1 MSINRAST
9 QKAFTLIELL
19 VAITILSMIFTILF
33 TGLRTGVRT
42 RDALETKTD
51 RVENIHL
58 VQNLLRRQLRQILP
72 ALIPDED
79 ENDEDGGRIAFLGL
93 EDRIVIVAP
102 LANRMD
108 FPGLQKLTLRIRDNS
123 TADAVHK
130 QLVLSFEQR
139 LEPDRFTF
147 SFDPEVPEFVI
158 LDGFEGAA
166 FSYRSVT
173 SSAGDSWTKE
183 WNNSWTLPALIRL
196 QLRSDPRSGGV
207 WPDLI
212 VAPRVAAHTASL
224 NQNDG

>member
-1 MSINRAST
+1 MSINSAST

-19 VAITILSMIFTILF
+19 VAMTILSMIFTILF
-33 TGLRTGVRT
+33 TGLRVGVRT

-72 ALIPDED
+72 VLIPDED
-79 ENDEDGGRIAFLGL
+79 ENDEDGGRIAFLGQ

-123 TADAVHK
+123 TADAVQK

-147 SFDPEVPEFVI
+147 SFDPDMPEFVI
-158 LDGFEGAA
+158 LDGFEGAT
-166 FSYRSVT
+166 FSYKGVT
-173 SSAGDSWTKE
+173 SSAGDSWTEE
-183 WNNSWTLPALIRL
+183 WNNPWTLPALIRL

-212 VAPRVAAHTASL
+212 VAPRVAAHSASL

>member
-130 QLVLSFEQR
+130 QLVLNCIGR
-139 LEPDRFTF
+139 A
-147 SFDPEVPEFVI
+147 VPVI
-158 LDGFEGAA
+158 W
-166 FSYRSVT
+166 
-173 SSAGDSWTKE
+173 SAVADSR
-183 WNNSWTLPALIRL
+183 NLLPL
-196 QLRSDPRSGGV
+196 GGV
-207 WPDLI
+207 SGRLS
-212 VAPRVAAHTASL
+212 VCANGCRVAACDIRRRRVTRRWSTGRYA
-224 NQNDG
+224 

>member
-147 SFDPEVPEFVI
+147 SFDPDMPEFVI
-158 LDGFEGAA
+158 LDGFEGAT
-166 FSYRSVT
+166 FSYKGAA
-173 SSAGDSWTKE
+173 SSAGDSWTEE
-183 WNNSWTLPALIRL
+183 WNNPWTLPALIRL

-212 VAPRVAAHTASL
+212 VAPRVAAHSASL